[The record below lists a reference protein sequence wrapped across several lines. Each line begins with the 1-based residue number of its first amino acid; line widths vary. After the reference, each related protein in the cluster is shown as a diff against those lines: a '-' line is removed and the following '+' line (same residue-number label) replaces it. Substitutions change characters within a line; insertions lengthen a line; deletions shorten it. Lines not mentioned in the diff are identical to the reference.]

1 MTRFDALLF
10 DFDGVLIESEESGN
24 RHLAD
29 YLTGAGYPTT
39 PEQSMARFMGL
50 SGKDFLAA
58 IEAHI
63 GAPIPP
69 GFQQARRVEDERCL
83 IEGIAEVAGA
93 TAFVHALPAGLPRA
107 VVSSSR
113 VRWIATHLEHLGLRD
128 AFGVHLYSG
137 AEHVTNGKP
146 APDLY
151 LYAADKLGVAIE
163 RCAIIEDSPVGATGA
178 VASGAFVIGLVA
190 GGHCAPDHGDRL
202 RAIGVKAVAS
212 NFDEVTAILG
222 LSDQS

>member
-10 DFDGVLIESEESGN
+10 DFDGVLIESEASGN

-29 YLTGAGYPTT
+29 YLTGIGHPTT
-39 PEQSMARFMGL
+39 PEQSMAQFMGL
-50 SGKDFLAA
+50 AGKDFLAA
-58 IEAHI
+58 VEAHI

-69 GFQQARRVEDERCL
+69 DFQSARRAEDERCL
-83 IEGIAEVAGA
+83 LEGIEEVAGA
-93 TAFVHALPAGLPRA
+93 TAFVRSLPDSLPRA

-113 VRWIATHLEHLGLRD
+113 VRWIATHLDHLGLRP
-128 AFGVHLYSG
+128 AFGAHLYSG

-202 RAIGVKAVAS
+202 RTIGVDAIARDFAEVA
-212 NFDEVTAILG
+212 ALLG
-222 LSDQS
+222 L

>member
-10 DFDGVLIESEESGN
+10 DFDGVLIESEASGN
-24 RHLAD
+24 RHIAD
-29 YLTGAGYPTT
+29 YLTGIGYPTT
-39 PEQSMARFMGL
+39 PEQSMAQFMGL
-50 SGKDFLAA
+50 AGKDFLAA

-69 GFQQARRVEDERCL
+69 DFQTARRAEDERCL
-83 IEGIAEVAGA
+83 LEGIEEVAGA
-93 TAFVHALPAGLPRA
+93 TAFVRALPATLPRA

-113 VRWIATHLEHLGLRD
+113 VRWIATHLEHLGLRS
-128 AFGVHLYSG
+128 AFGEHLYSG

-151 LYAADKLGVAIE
+151 LLAAEKLGVAIE

-190 GGHCAPDHGDRL
+190 GAHCAPNHGDRL
-202 RAIGVKAVAS
+202 RAIGVDAVAKDF
-212 NFDEVTAILG
+212 NEVSSL
-222 LSDQS
+222 LDL

>member
-10 DFDGVLIESEESGN
+10 DFDGVLIESEATGN
-24 RHLAD
+24 RHIAD
-29 YLTGAGYPTT
+29 YLTAAGFPTT
-39 PEQSMARFMGL
+39 PAESMAQFMGL
-50 SGKDFLAA
+50 SGKDFLSA

-69 GFQQARRVEDERCL
+69 DFQAARRAEDERCL
-83 IEGIAEVAGA
+83 REGIVEVAGA
-93 TAFVHALPAGLPRA
+93 TAFVRSLPVTLPRA

-113 VRWIATHLEHLGLRD
+113 VRWIATHLGHLGLRD
-128 AFGVHLYSG
+128 AFGEHLYSG
-137 AEHVTNGKP
+137 AEHVANGKP

-151 LYAADKLGVAIE
+151 LYAAEQLGVSIE

-190 GGHCAPDHGDRL
+190 GGHCGPDHADRL
-202 RAIGVKAVAS
+202 RAIGVDAVARD
-212 NFDEVTAILG
+212 FAEVAAL
-222 LSDQS
+222 LH